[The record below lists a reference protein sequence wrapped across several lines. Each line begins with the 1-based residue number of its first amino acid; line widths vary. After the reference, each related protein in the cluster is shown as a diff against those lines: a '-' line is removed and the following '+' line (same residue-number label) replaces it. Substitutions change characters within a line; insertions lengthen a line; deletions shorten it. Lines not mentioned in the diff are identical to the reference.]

1 MMKYS
6 YKVKRRKRS
15 IEELNYYQELYGDAR
30 DEFGDLIFDLND
42 IDMIYDEPIV
52 EMVCNKCLYEEEVSH
67 HILVELNYGNKSLH
81 ALACPMCS
89 HTRKKGTLYPK
100 DITDIN
106 GNPITY
112 KDVLNSK

>member
-1 MMKYS
+1 
-6 YKVKRRKRS
+6 
-15 IEELNYYQELYGDAR
+15 
-30 DEFGDLIFDLND
+30 
-42 IDMIYDEPIV
+42 
-52 EMVCNKCLYEEEVSH
+52 MVCDKSLYEEEVSH

-89 HTRKKGTLYPK
+89 HTRNKGTLYPK

-106 GNPITY
+106 GNPITN